1 MNNLFEQLGRSMTVK
16 EVAEFLNLDMA
27 TVRKYY
33 LQLGGV
39 RFGTAYRFFER
50 RIIDAIQTQQ
60 QVDWSNSLS
69 ESDQTENIQDQKGGY
84 RLGKRRHKGTR
95 ISSERDPYG
104 LID

>member
-1 MNNLFEQLGRSMTVK
+1 MGNQYQPMSRLMTTK
-16 EVAEFLNLDMA
+16 EVAEFLGLDMV

-69 ESDQTENIQDQKGGY
+69 ESDQTKNIQDQKGGK
-84 RLGKRRHKGTR
+84 KRGD
-95 ISSERDPYG
+95 SGPC
-104 LID
+104 LIDMVVGW